1 MQNIHRTNI
10 NSHTPSSRREEV
22 MKGHKN
28 TLAGK
33 NNLMR
38 NGWDPCGPR
47 GSGTRNVAAGTSRL
61 NYNKMTWDKIY
72 SSMQLY
78 LLL

>member
-10 NSHTPSSRREEV
+10 NTHPPSSRREEA
-22 MKGHKN
+22 MKGHKH

-38 NGWDPCGPR
+38 NGWDPAGHVVPEP
-47 GSGTRNVAAGTSRL
+47 GTWPPEHR
-61 NYNKMTWDKIY
+61 D
-72 SSMQLY
+72 
-78 LLL
+78 